1 MDNQPRQKSDP
12 QRAPRL
18 ALTEPEVVQIAP
30 AQYRQAVDLL
40 ASVIVDFVDRD
51 RVERD
56 RTEPWMGPPRL
67 WP

>member
-30 AQYRQAVDLL
+30 ARYRQAVDLL
-40 ASVIVDFVDRD
+40 ASMIFDFVEQDRS
-51 RVERD
+51 ERD
-56 RTEPWMGPPRL
+56 HD
-67 WP
+67 